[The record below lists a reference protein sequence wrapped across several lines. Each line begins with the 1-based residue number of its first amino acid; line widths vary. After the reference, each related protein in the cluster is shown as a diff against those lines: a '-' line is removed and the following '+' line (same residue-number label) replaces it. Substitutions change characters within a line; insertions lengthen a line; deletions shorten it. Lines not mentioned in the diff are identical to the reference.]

1 MRAGLPVAMSGWRL
15 VQEDQF
21 RLIVRAENTD
31 AFRGHGYDNMI
42 ILGDLPDFSKLT
54 IPPNAPHG
62 VNARFGVMICRQT
75 LLRRVAHDMC
85 ASQDIGNL

>member
-1 MRAGLPVAMSGWRL
+1 MSGWRL

-31 AFRGHGYDNMI
+31 ASRGHGYDNMI

-54 IPPNAPHG
+54 ILPNAPHG
-62 VNARFGVMICRQT
+62 VNARFGVMPYQ
-75 LLRRVAHDMC
+75 RVAHDMC